1 MDVDEKGIEPGEE
14 WVEELKKQISAS
26 EGMIACVSP
35 DFLKS
40 PYCRAEIEQAQRE
53 GKAIYP
59 VIVRRLEA
67 GQSMADMSLSHLQ
80 YVDLTQEYRQSLKRL
95 MRVLPRPMFPWRLVL
110 QRLAVVGAGLLALA
124 SLFLVVML
132 GTQFGAPLA
141 NETRTPPPSPTD
153 PAIKEKLGIAVA
165 YFDTSDLR
173 EKGIDPE
180 PADRMV
186 EQFGLLL
193 NKELSASLTERM
205 RLTYGYR
212 GPEIVG
218 RVAGDDLASSAEE
231 LARKFRATI
240 LVYGK
245 VELDEHDVMKIE
257 PVFVIDREQYAD
269 AWEIT
274 GHHRFGRP
282 IPVVDDQDPQG
293 ELSSRT
299 QALAYVVDGLAHFLL
314 QEDYEAAR
322 ESFLAAQAVPGWSTM
337 QGREVLNILLGNT
350 YLRLAGQAAWS
361 CDRQGVLD
369 QVARAT
375 AQFEEAEEV
384 TQGAYFRPYSGLAAA
399 KFLEARWSPPESDGC
414 VTQQGDNPYEPYDLA
429 MLQQSL
435 DYIQKANETGNLWQT
450 EPVVYSRLRMNEARV
465 MLVMCGM
472 TPSDEVTQETIDD
485 ACDKF
490 QSLANEVISLY
501 EERNDPT
508 VAEDAALA
516 YGWQADLLQLSGD
529 YYGAVNLYQKALE
542 IPGIA
547 PEHRMLFTGYIGD
560 CYYWLAQM
568 ADAPASLLHQA
579 KRQYTDA
586 REIAQSIGRQ
596 DDVTFYADLE
606 DMVSEEIRQQQTAL
620 GSQQ

>member
-1 MDVDEKGIEPGEE
+1 MCIRD
-14 WVEELKKQISAS
+14 
-26 EGMIACVSP
+26 
-35 DFLKS
+35 
-40 PYCRAEIEQAQRE
+40 R
-53 GKAIYP
+53 
-59 VIVRRLEA
+59 
-67 GQSMADMSLSHLQ
+67 
-80 YVDLTQEYRQSLKRL
+80 
-95 MRVLPRPMFPWRLVL
+95 
-110 QRLAVVGAGLLALA
+110 VGAGLLALA

-132 GTQFGAPLA
+132 GTQFGAPVA
-141 NETRTPPPSPTD
+141 DETHTPSPSPTD

-165 YFDTSDLR
+165 YFDTSDLK

-218 RVAGDDLASSAEE
+218 RVEGDDLASSAEE

-337 QGREVLNILLGNT
+337 QGL
-350 YLRLAGQAAWS
+350 
-361 CDRQGVLD
+361 
-369 QVARAT
+369 
-375 AQFEEAEEV
+375 
-384 TQGAYFRPYSGLAAA
+384 
-399 KFLEARWSPPESDGC
+399 
-414 VTQQGDNPYEPYDLA
+414 
-429 MLQQSL
+429 SL
-435 DYIQKANETGNLWQT
+435 IH
-450 EPVVYSRLRMNEARV
+450 
-465 MLVMCGM
+465 
-472 TPSDEVTQETIDD
+472 I
-485 ACDKF
+485 
-490 QSLANEVISLY
+490 
-501 EERNDPT
+501 
-508 VAEDAALA
+508 
-516 YGWQADLLQLSGD
+516 
-529 YYGAVNLYQKALE
+529 
-542 IPGIA
+542 
-547 PEHRMLFTGYIGD
+547 
-560 CYYWLAQM
+560 
-568 ADAPASLLHQA
+568 
-579 KRQYTDA
+579 
-586 REIAQSIGRQ
+586 
-596 DDVTFYADLE
+596 
-606 DMVSEEIRQQQTAL
+606 
-620 GSQQ
+620 

>member
-14 WVEELKKQISAS
+14 WLEELKKQVSAS
-26 EGMIACVSP
+26 EGVIACVSP

-53 GKAIYP
+53 SKAIYP
-59 VIVRRLEA
+59 AIVRRLET
-67 GQSMADMSLSHLQ
+67 GQSIADMNLSHLQ
-80 YVDLTQEYRQSLKRL
+80 YVDLTQEYRAGLKRL
-95 MRVLPRPMFPWRLVL
+95 TQVLPRPMFPWRLVL
-110 QRLAVVGAGLLALA
+110 KRLALAGLGLLALA
-124 SLFLVVML
+124 VLFLVVML
-132 GTQFGAPLA
+132 GTQFGTPSADKTRAPS
-141 NETRTPPPSPTD
+141 PSPTD
-153 PAIKEKLGIAVA
+153 SAIQGRLGIAVA

-173 EKGIDPE
+173 EKGIDPRQ
-180 PADRMV
+180 ADRMV

-193 NKELSASLTERM
+193 DGELTASLAERM
-205 RLTYGYR
+205 LLDYGYR

-218 RVAGDDLASSAEE
+218 RVQGEDLASSAEE

-240 LVYGK
+240 LVYGT
-245 VELDEHDVMKIE
+245 VELDEHDVMQIE
-257 PVFVIDREQYAD
+257 PAFVIDREQYAD

-274 GHHRFGRP
+274 GHHRFGSP
-282 IPVVDDQDPQG
+282 IPVVGDENPQD

-299 QALAYVVDGLAHFLL
+299 QVLAYVVGGLADFLME
-314 QEDYEAAR
+314 EDYEGAR
-322 ESFLAAQAVPGWSTM
+322 ASFLAAQAVPGWSTM

-350 YLRLAGQAAWS
+350 YLRLAGRAAWN
-361 CDRQGVLD
+361 CDRDGVLD
-369 QVARAT
+369 QVTQAT
-375 AQFEEAEEV
+375 AQFEEAVEV
-384 TQGAYFRPYSGLAAA
+384 TQGTYFRPYSGLAAA

-414 VTQQGDNPYEPYDLA
+414 VTQQGENPYEPYDLA
-429 MLQQSL
+429 MLRESL
-435 DYIQKANETGNLWQT
+435 DYIERANATGSLWQT

-472 TPSDEVTQETIDD
+472 MPNDEVTQETIDG
-485 ACDKF
+485 ACSKF
-490 QSLANEVISLY
+490 QALSGEVISLY
-501 EERNDPT
+501 EERGNPT

-560 CYYWLAQM
+560 CYYWLAKLE
-568 ADAPASLLHQA
+568 DAPLSLLHQA
-579 KRQYTDA
+579 RRQYMDA
-586 REIAQSIGRQ
+586 REIAQSIRRQ
-596 DDVTFYADLE
+596 DDVAFYTDLE

-620 GSQQ
+620 GSQ

>member
-14 WVEELKKQISAS
+14 WIEELKKQISAS

-95 MRVLPRPMFPWRLVL
+95 MRVLPRPLFPWRLVL

>member
-14 WVEELKKQISAS
+14 WIEELKKQISAS

-67 GQSMADMSLSHLQ
+67 GQSMADMGLSHLQ

-95 MRVLPRPMFPWRLVL
+95 MRVLPRPLFPWRLVL

-132 GTQFGAPLA
+132 GTQFGAPVA
-141 NETRTPPPSPTD
+141 DETHTPSPSPTD

-165 YFDTSDLR
+165 YFDTSDLK

-414 VTQQGDNPYEPYDLA
+414 VTQQGDNPYEPYDLV

-485 ACDKF
+485 ACDRF

>member
-14 WVEELKKQISAS
+14 WIEELKKQISAS

-95 MRVLPRPMFPWRLVL
+95 MRVLPRPLFPWRLVL

-485 ACDKF
+485 ACDRF

>member
-59 VIVRRLEA
+59 VIVRRLET

-350 YLRLAGQAAWS
+350 YLRLAGQAAWN

>member
-95 MRVLPRPMFPWRLVL
+95 MRVLPRPLFPWRLVL

-141 NETRTPPPSPTD
+141 DETHTPPPSPTD

-450 EPVVYSRLRMNEARV
+450 EPVVYSRLRINEARV

-501 EERNDPT
+501 KERNDPT

>member
-14 WVEELKKQISAS
+14 WIEELKKQISAS

-67 GQSMADMSLSHLQ
+67 GQSMADMGLSHLQ

-95 MRVLPRPMFPWRLVL
+95 MRVLPRPLFPWRLVL

-132 GTQFGAPLA
+132 GTQFGAPVA
-141 NETRTPPPSPTD
+141 DETHTPSPSPTD

-165 YFDTSDLR
+165 YFDTSDLK

-193 NKELSASLTERM
+193 NKELNASLTERM

-414 VTQQGDNPYEPYDLA
+414 VTQQGDNPYEPYDLV

-485 ACDKF
+485 ACDRF

>member
-14 WVEELKKQISAS
+14 WIEELKKQISAS